1 MPPRGLNGRV
11 ARTKFQKNTKEF
23 SGNNPWNFDSFVTCR
38 GRIGGGMC
46 NLIHRRTETNGK
58 PSGSMAKK

>member
-11 ARTKFQKNTKEF
+11 ARTKFQSNTKKYA
-23 SGNNPWNFDSFVTCR
+23 GNNPLNFVSFVTCR

-46 NLIHRRTETNGK
+46 NFIQKRTDTRDNRK
-58 PSGSMAKK
+58 